1 MKKAITF
8 LFLLSAAL
16 NAGAQFA
23 PQDYPAVSPAEIAD
37 AGRFSVSM
45 AVIGP
50 DWPLYSNWGHC
61 AMIVSEIPTP
71 ENRGDLTDMNKP
83 YRLMY
88 DYGVF
93 DMGSEGF
100 FKNFAFGIM
109 NYTVIVSNP
118 DYSLRFPYRAQ
129 KRSVEILDLNLPP
142 EGKMRV
148 VKYLRENV
156 KPENAFYRYNFF
168 KNNCSTILRDILD
181 MALDGELYRQTT
193 DRTAYTMREWTFLYL
208 DRHFWT
214 EWGFDYVL
222 GPSMDHKAS
231 RWETMFMPAEMLRVL
246 PTVTYIENGKT
257 VSLVA
262 DRNKIADAGEDMPV
276 IREKPART
284 EIPSLLL
291 GILTGAVGGI
301 FLLLGALHPALRI
314 FGGIYTAVISTLLF
328 GCSLILIHFMAFTE
342 FDCTYGNWNLLAIGP
357 ITLILTIASCFYAAG
372 RKKARLVCA
381 FGWFLC
387 LLSAVTLIALQTTEI
402 IAQSSRLTLTTV
414 IPVYTLFLLGNLLA
428 IDPKKGV

>member
-1 MKKAITF
+1 MKKMIS
-8 LFLLSAAL
+8 FLLTVFLSL
-16 NAGAQFA
+16 NAVAQIA
-23 PQDYPAVSPAEIAD
+23 PQDYPPVTPEEIAD

-45 AVIGP
+45 AVVGP

-61 AMIVSEIPTP
+61 AMIVTEIPSP
-71 ENRGDLTDMNKP
+71 ENRNDLLDMNKSS
-83 YRLMY
+83 RRMY
-88 DYGVF
+88 DYGIF
-93 DMGSEGF
+93 DMSREGF
-100 FKNFAFGIM
+100 FKDFAFGIM
-109 NYTVIVSNP
+109 NYAVIASNP
-118 DYSLRFPYRAQ
+118 DYSLRYPYQAQ

-156 KPENAFYRYNFF
+156 KPENSVYRYNFF
-168 KNNCSTILRDILD
+168 KNNCATILRDILD
-181 MALDGELYRQTT
+181 MALDGELYRQTA

-222 GPSMDHKAS
+222 GPPMDHKAT
-231 RWETMFMPAEMLRVL
+231 RWETLFMPMEMARVL
-246 PTVTYIENGKT
+246 PTVTYSRNGET
-257 VSLVA
+257 VSLVR
-262 DRNKIADAGEDMPV
+262 DREKMADAGENMPV

-291 GILTGAVGGI
+291 GILVGAVGGI

-314 FGGIYTAVISTLLF
+314 VGGIYTAIVATLLF

-357 ITLILTIASCFYAAG
+357 ITLILTVASCFYAAG
-372 RKKARLVCA
+372 KKNARMVCA

-387 LLSAVTLIALQTTEI
+387 LLSALILLILQTSDI
-402 IAQSSRLTLTTV
+402 VGQSSRLTLATV
-414 IPVYTLFLLGNLLA
+414 IPVYTLFLLGSLFA